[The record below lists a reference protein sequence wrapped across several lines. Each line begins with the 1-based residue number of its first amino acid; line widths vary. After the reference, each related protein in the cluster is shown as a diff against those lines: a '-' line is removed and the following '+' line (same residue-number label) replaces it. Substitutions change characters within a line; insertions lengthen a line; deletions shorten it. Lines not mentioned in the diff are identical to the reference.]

1 MPMEREWV
9 GDGSMYRIE
18 QRSLSLP
25 ATSIRFPGKYGGSL
39 PVTESQQ
46 KDGTIWRKAG
56 AGRFLSLVYGFD
68 ARWLPQQREGD
79 RKDGSPRKRKERQTS
94 HQVGRAVW
102 MDQLQISDVYSIETE
117 KESN

>member
-1 MPMEREWV
+1 MPMGREWV
-9 GDGSMYRIE
+9 DGGSMYRIE

-56 AGRFLSLVYGFD
+56 AGRFLSLVYGFH

-79 RKDGSPRKRKERQTS
+79 RKDGSPKKRKERQTS
-94 HQVGRAVW
+94 HDGSTS
-102 MDQLQISDVYSIETE
+102 DQRYVQY
-117 KESN
+117 

>member
-9 GDGSMYRIE
+9 DGGSMYRIE

-68 ARWLPQQREGD
+68 ARWLLQQREGD
-79 RKDGSPRKRKERQTS
+79 RKDGSPKRKERETDVTPGGPGSLDGSTS
-94 HQVGRAVW
+94 
-102 MDQLQISDVYSIETE
+102 DQRFV
-117 KESN
+117 